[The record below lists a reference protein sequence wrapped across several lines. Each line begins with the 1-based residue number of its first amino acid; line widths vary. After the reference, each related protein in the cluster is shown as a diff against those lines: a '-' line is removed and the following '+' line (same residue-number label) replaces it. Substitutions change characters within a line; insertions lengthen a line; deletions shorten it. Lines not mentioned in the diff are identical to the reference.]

1 MKSLNQLRDEIHAN
15 AKEKGF
21 YDNPREVG
29 TLLMLVV
36 TEVAEALEA
45 DRIGR
50 FCDFFEYEKHK
61 KNAFELKH
69 KQETD
74 VKFMPRSPSLIKSS
88 KDIERDAFKT
98 YIKNSFEDELADVI
112 IRTLDIC
119 GYLNIDIERN
129 VLAKIKYNKT
139 RDKLHTK
146 RY

>member
-21 YDNPREVG
+21 FDNPREVG

-45 DRIGR
+45 DRTGD
-50 FCDFFEYEKHK
+50 FCDFSKYEKCK
-61 KNAFELKH
+61 KEMDVGIRTSEEIEKYAFEK
-69 KQETD
+69 
-74 VKFMPRSPSLIKSS
+74 
-88 KDIERDAFKT
+88 
-98 YIKNSFEDELADVI
+98 YIKNTFEDELADVI
-112 IRTLDIC
+112 IRTLSIC
-119 GYLNIDIERN
+119 GYLGIDIERN

-139 RDKLHTK
+139 REKMHSK

>member
-1 MKSLNQLRDEIHAN
+1 MKSLNQLRDEIYAN

-45 DRIGR
+45 DRVGS
-50 FCDFFEYEKHK
+50 FCDFFEYEKYR
-61 KNAFELKH
+61 KNAFEFKH

-74 VKFMPRSPSLIKSS
+74 VKFMPRSPCLVRSS
-88 KDIERDAFKT
+88 EDIEKDAFDI

-119 GYLNIDIERN
+119 GYLNIDIERS

>member
-1 MKSLNQLRDEIHAN
+1 MKTLNQLRDEIHAN

-21 YDNPREVG
+21 YDNPKEIG

-36 TEVAEALEA
+36 SELAEALEA
-45 DRIGR
+45 DRTGR
-50 FCDFFEYEKHK
+50 FCDFSEYEKYR
-61 KNAFELKH
+61 KNAFEFKH

-74 VKFMPRSPSLIKSS
+74 VKFMPRSPCLVRSS
-88 KDIERDAFKT
+88 EEIEKDAFEI
-98 YIKNSFEDELADVI
+98 YIKNSFEEELADVI
-112 IRTLDIC
+112 IRILDIC
-119 GYLNIDIERN
+119 GYLNIDIERG

>member
-50 FCDFFEYEKHK
+50 FCDFFEYEKYK

-98 YIKNSFEDELADVI
+98 YIKNSFEDELADII

>member
-45 DRIGR
+45 DRTGD
-50 FCDFFEYEKHK
+50 FCDFSKYEECK
-61 KNAFELKH
+61 KEMDVGIRTSEEIEKYAFEK
-69 KQETD
+69 
-74 VKFMPRSPSLIKSS
+74 
-88 KDIERDAFKT
+88 
-98 YIKNSFEDELADVI
+98 YIKNTFEDELADVI

-119 GYLNIDIERN
+119 GYLNIDIERS
-129 VLAKIKYNKT
+129 VLAKMKYNKT
-139 RDKLHTK
+139 REKMHSK
-146 RY
+146 KY